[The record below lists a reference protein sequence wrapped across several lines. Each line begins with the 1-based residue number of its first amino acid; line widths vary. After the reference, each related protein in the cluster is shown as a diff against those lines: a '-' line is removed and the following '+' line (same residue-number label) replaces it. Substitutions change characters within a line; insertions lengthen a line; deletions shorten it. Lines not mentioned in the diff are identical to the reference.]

1 MKFDIE
7 KFTAKTMLGIDISST
22 NISVVQLKCIAGKI
36 KLLKAVD
43 CPVPEGAL
51 IDGDIAEPELIA
63 STIKKLIAQNRIK
76 TRRAVVSLVA
86 GDVLT
91 QIIDLPEDLP
101 GNMRQYVKGEIKH
114 SVHLAGKDLS
124 YDFCG
129 LGNDALRDT
138 GRVLVTATSTEKIA
152 VLIKALSQAGLE
164 LVAIEP
170 ATIACLRAVYDK
182 HVAMQYDGNVLLA
195 VAGES
200 AITIAVFTGTKLDFI
215 RSINVSCRF
224 QDPDKY
230 TADCTREIG
239 AVIQYY
245 EIEASETA
253 GDSDKWDTIIAFDGS
268 DADVDD
274 LKGRLEKMM
283 NGQVQICCK
292 KSVYSDTLIEQNDSI
307 KEASIVASGLA
318 MKGLAGS
325 ESAFNVNVNLVP
337 PETEDVRVTKKFA
350 LVTANLSA
358 VALLCVFAIAGVV
371 RMKLNKIPQEA
382 QASVQEASTND
393 ISNLLSRGH
402 DISDRIAVLTEKKNR
417 MSRVFEGSYFGN
429 WSQLLEEIRKN
440 IPTAMNITGL
450 SCRDGA
456 SLTIEGHTPSHQS
469 AYLFAK
475 LLSDAEGI
483 ESAAVEQA
491 NKSNDGGNLEFSIKC
506 VLVNEEETDNAER

>member
-7 KFTAKTMLGIDISST
+7 KFTAKTVLGIDISST
-22 NISVVQLKCIAGKI
+22 RISVVQLKYVVGKI
-36 KLLKAVD
+36 RLLKAVD

-51 IDGDIAEPELIA
+51 VDGDIAEPELLV
-63 STIKKLIAQNRIK
+63 SSIKKLLARNKIK
-76 TRRAVVSLVA
+76 TRRAVVSLV
-86 GDVLT
+86 GRDVLT

-114 SVHLAGKDLS
+114 SVHLAGKELS

-129 LGNDALRDT
+129 LGNNALRDA
-138 GRVLVTATSTEKIA
+138 GRVLVTATSTEKVA
-152 VLIKALSQAGLE
+152 VLVKAFVQAGIE
-164 LVAIEP
+164 PVAIEP

-182 HVAMQYDGNVLLA
+182 NVAMKYDGNVLLA
-195 VAGES
+195 VAGET
-200 AITIAVFTGTKLDFI
+200 AITIAVFTATTLDFI
-215 RSINVSCRF
+215 RCINVSCHS

-230 TADCTREIG
+230 ARDCAREIG

-245 EIEASETA
+245 EIEAAETA
-253 GDSDKWDTIIAFDGS
+253 GDSDKWDTIIAFDGTS
-268 DADVDD
+268 TDADD
-274 LKGRLEKMM
+274 LKDRLEKMM
-283 NGQVQICCK
+283 NSQVHICCK
-292 KSVYSDTLIEQNDSI
+292 KRVYSDTLIEQNDSI
-307 KEASIVASGLA
+307 EEASIVASGLA
-318 MKGLAGS
+318 MKAFVGS
-325 ESAFNVNVNLVP
+325 ESSFNININLVP
-337 PETEDVRVTKKFA
+337 PEAEDVRATKKFA

-358 VALLCVFAIAGVV
+358 VALLCVFLIAGVV

-382 QASVQEASTND
+382 QAGTQEVSNSD
-393 ISNLLSRGH
+393 IGHLLSRGH
-402 DISDRIAVLTEKKNR
+402 DISDKIVVLTEKKNR
-417 MSRVFEGSYFGN
+417 MSRVFEGSYFGD

-456 SLTIEGHTPSHQS
+456 SLIIEGHTPSHQS

-475 LLSDAEGI
+475 LLTDAEGI

-491 NKSNDGGNLEFSIKC
+491 NKSDDGGDLEFSINC